1 MPSSAFPL
9 LSVPPPFPYTTLF
22 RSSFLRRFAD
32 RGGWYKAPAQRIK
45 ELLSVRGRHR
55 QQQSARSL
63 RIVEQVSDILRD
75 TVGEFDALRNEFDVA
90 LEAAGQVALA
100 RALARAGQEL
110 NALVVEDHAD
120 MARYGH
126 LARVAEKPEAGDVG
140 GRVNFGVERRL

>member
-75 TVGEFDALRNEFDVA
+75 TVGEFDALRNELDRKSTRLNSSHQIISYAVFCFPSTLRPSPLSLHDA
-90 LEAAGQVALA
+90 L
-100 RALARAGQEL
+100 
-110 NALVVEDHAD
+110 
-120 MARYGH
+120 
-126 LARVAEKPEAGDVG
+126 PI
-140 GRVNFGVERRL
+140 